1 MPREGR
7 KLPPDV
13 TDRIPGLIN
22 RLSKDKE
29 IVALF
34 SFGSLAAGDL
44 KPLSDIDFGIFVSP
58 TLDKK
63 QLFDKHLELIGV
75 FNEQFDTDEVDLV
88 LMNDA
93 PVRFSH
99 SIIKSGKLLFCSD
112 YSVLREFIEKTVK
125 VFLDFRY
132 FRDEFDKEF
141 LKGISRKNNRL
152 P

>member
-1 MPREGR
+1 MLREGR

-22 RLSKDKE
+22 RLSKDRD

-44 KPLSDIDFGIFVSP
+44 KPLSDLDFGILVSP
-58 TLDKK
+58 TLDRK
-63 QLFDKHLELIGV
+63 QRFDKHLELLGLL
-75 FNEQFDTDEVDLV
+75 NEQFESDEIDLV

-99 SIIKSGKLLFCSD
+99 NIIKSGKLLFCSD
-112 YSVLREFIEKTVK
+112 SGALGDFIEKTVK
-125 VFLDFRY
+125 VYLDFRY

-141 LKGISRKNNRL
+141 LKGVGYYG
-152 P
+152 